1 MKQLTLIIDK
11 LLELSKQQNERLAD
25 IQRKLELTSASV
37 TSLTKRV
44 ESATSGSIQIP
55 SELVTASVA
64 LLEKR
69 VERIEDNSTHDAT
82 SVTRVARMKVP
93 KELSVVQLYL
103 HTCVRATFNKL
114 QGVVTLVRPVKP
126 STTGIKIFDRQKF
139 TLISW
144 ITLNKGP

>member
-1 MKQLTLIIDK
+1 MEQLTMIVDK

-37 TSLTKRV
+37 TSLTNTVDRMES
-44 ESATSGSIQIP
+44 ESAASGSIQIP

-69 VERIEDNSTHDAT
+69 VERIEENSTHDAT

-103 HTCVRATFNKL
+103 HTCVATFL
-114 QGVVTLVRPVKP
+114 LMIATAPM
-126 STTGIKIFDRQKF
+126 
-139 TLISW
+139 
-144 ITLNKGP
+144 